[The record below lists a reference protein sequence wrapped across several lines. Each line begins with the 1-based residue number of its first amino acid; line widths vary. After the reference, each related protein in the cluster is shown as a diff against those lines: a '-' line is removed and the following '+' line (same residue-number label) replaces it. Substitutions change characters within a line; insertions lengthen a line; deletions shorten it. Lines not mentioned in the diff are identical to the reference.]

1 MTDATLPGQT
11 DQAAVPALQPPPG
24 GDGAVRPA
32 LVAALLRLRPLLA
45 ALVLVS
51 VSGLAVSVLFRD
63 WAFAPV
69 LMAAATTLGL
79 IALAASVA
87 VVLDRRHRL
96 SLAEI
101 LIAAAARDPDAILLT
116 DREGRCLAANPA
128 ASSSVSPATPA
139 ALLVRWSAEPAR
151 VTATLL
157 SEALSQGQSGR
168 DFSRPDAG
176 LRLAVHRTDAGG
188 PGLMVWR
195 FSNRSG
201 GAARSTDM
209 LGLPVLTLG
218 PQDAPVAANTAFLA
232 QFGAPGAARS
242 SAPTVAGPALDPDL
256 EAALTPLRNGVNPA
270 PVVLPGPGGVQ
281 TRMAFASPARDGQRD
296 ILFLPGW
303 LGAAGE
309 RALPSQRHDFE
320 DIPVALMHVDGD
332 GRIIDTNRP
341 ARGLLGLAPG
351 ESRYFWEVVEG
362 LGRPVSDW
370 LDDAREG
377 RALNRPEVLRATL
390 PPQETFVQI
399 ILRRAAGPDSDN
411 ALVAVVSD
419 ATELKSLEARFV
431 QSQKMQAIGQL
442 AGGVAHDFNNLLT
455 AISGHCDLLLL
466 NRDHYD
472 PDYNDLVQIHQN
484 TNRAAALVRQLLA
497 FSRKQTLKSE
507 TLSLESLLEELA
519 HLLTRLVGERITL
532 TLSHD
537 PRLGTIRA
545 DRRQLE
551 QVIMNLVVN
560 ARDAMPMGGE
570 IVIETE
576 AVRLA
581 AELERGRARLPAGDY
596 AVIRVVDE
604 GLGIPADIID
614 KIFEP
619 FFTTKRTGEGTGLGL
634 STAYG
639 IVKQMGGWIFAS
651 STEGTGTEFSLYFA
665 AHHDETEAVTGT
677 QPRRVSDMA
686 RAPVSGASAPTA
698 AELVFPAARTGT
710 GPTTQPSPESPR
722 PLAKPALVQ
731 PTFAEGQEGGVVLL
745 VEDEGPVRAFAAR
758 ALRLQG
764 YHVIEAENGEQALE
778 FLEDPELNV
787 DIFVTDVIMPGVDG
801 PGWVGRALTRRPDT
815 PVVFVSGYTEDGLSA
830 ALSRIP
836 RSVFLGKPFALQDLT
851 HTIANQLRRRE

>member
-1 MTDATLPGQT
+1 MTDAILPEQT
-11 DQAAVPALQPPPG
+11 ASPTGPVQPFRPG
-24 GDGAVRPA
+24 RVGGVHLTV
-32 LVAALLRLRPLLA
+32 LVALLRLRSLLPGLSLVAVAGVA
-45 ALVLVS
+45 ASLLLW
-51 VSGLAVSVLFRD
+51 GGPA
-63 WAFAPV
+63 API
-69 LMAAATTLGL
+69 LMAAATTVGL
-79 IALAASVA
+79 IALAGTLALA
-87 VVLDRRHRL
+87 HERRNRL
-96 SLAEI
+96 SLAQT
-101 LIAAAARDPDAILLT
+101 LSIAFARDPDAILLT
-116 DREGRCLAANPA
+116 DGEGHCLGANPA
-128 ASSSVSPATPA
+128 ANAAGLKTPA
-139 ALLVRWSAEPAR
+139 EMLQRWSADPGH
-151 VTATLL
+151 VTTTLAA
-157 SEALSQGQSGR
+157 EALVQGQARR
-168 DFSRPDAG
+168 DFSRPEGG
-176 LRLAVHRTDAGG
+176 LRLAVHRADTGDDMAG
-188 PGLMVWR
+188 LLVWR
-195 FSNRSG
+195 FLKSTEGATRSID
-201 GAARSTDM
+201 T
-209 LGLPVLTLG
+209 LGLPLLTLG
-218 PQDAPVAANTAFLA
+218 PRDAPLAANAAFRS
-232 QFGAPGAARS
+232 QFGEPGITPPADTS
-242 SAPTVAGPALDPDL
+242 VAGPVLALAPDL
-256 EAALTPLRNGVNPA
+256 EAALLPLRNGVNPA
-270 PVVLPGPGGVQ
+270 PVVLQGPGGVQ
-281 TRMAFASPARDGQRD
+281 TRLAYASAARDGQRD
-296 ILFLPGW
+296 VLFLPGW
-303 LGAAGE
+303 ISPSGE
-309 RALPSQRHDFE
+309 RPIQSQRPDFE

-390 PPQETFVQI
+390 PSQETFVQI
-399 ILRRAAGPDSDN
+399 ILRRAAGPDGDN

-497 FSRKQTLKSE
+497 FSRKQTLKPE

-537 PRLGTIRA
+537 PRVGTIRA

-576 AVRLA
+576 AVRLNT
-581 AELERGRARLPAGDY
+581 EVERGRARLPAGDF

-604 GLGIPADIID
+604 GLGIPADVID

-651 STEGTGTEFSLYFA
+651 STEGTGAEFSLYFA
-665 AHHDETEAVTGT
+665 AHHEGAEVSAET
-677 QPRRVSDMA
+677 QPRRVSGTE
-686 RAPVSGASAPTA
+686 RRPVSGASSPSA
-698 AELVFPAARTGT
+698 AEFGVLDAHSVTDLMSSVPEMSRPGFVTSPVLPMSGT
-710 GPTTQPSPESPR
+710 ES
-722 PLAKPALVQ
+722 
-731 PTFAEGQEGGVVLL
+731 GVVLL
-745 VEDEGPVRAFAAR
+745 VEDEAPVRAFAAR

-778 FLEDPELNV
+778 FLEDPDLNV

-801 PGWVGRALTRRPDT
+801 PGWVSRALVQRPET

-851 HTIANQLRRRE
+851 RSIARQLERRT

>member
-1 MTDATLPGQT
+1 MTDASLPGQT
-11 DQAAVPALQPPPG
+11 DHATSPVPRLPAG
-24 GDGAVRPA
+24 EDGAVRLA
-32 LVAALLRLRPLLA
+32 LAAALLRLRPLLA
-45 ALVLVS
+45 VLALIS
-51 VSGLAVSVLFRD
+51 VSALGVSVLFRG

-69 LMAAATTLGL
+69 MMAAATTLGL
-79 IALAASVA
+79 IALAGGVA
-87 VVLDRRHRL
+87 VAFDRRRRL
-96 SLAEI
+96 SLAETLI
-101 LIAAAARDPDAILLT
+101 LAAARDPDAILLT
-116 DREGRCLAANPA
+116 DGKGRSLAANPA
-128 ASSSVSPATPA
+128 AGDTVALPSPA
-139 ALLVRWSAEPAR
+139 ALLLRWSAEPAR

-157 SEALSQGQSGR
+157 AEALARGQSR
-168 DFSRPDAG
+168 REFSRPDAG

-188 PGLMVWR
+188 PGLLVWR
-195 FSNRSG
+195 FSANSDG
-201 GAARSTDM
+201 GARTTDM
-209 LGLPVLTLG
+209 LGLPLLTLG
-218 PQDAPVAANTAFLA
+218 PQDAPLAANAAYLA
-232 QFGAPGAARS
+232 QFGAPGPSRPSGAAG
-242 SAPTVAGPALDPDL
+242 AGAVLDADL

-281 TRMAFASPARDGQRD
+281 TRLAFASTARDGQRD

-303 LGAAGE
+303 MAGAGE

-320 DIPVALMHVDGD
+320 DIPVALMHLDGD

-341 ARGLLGLAPG
+341 ARSLLGLAPG

-497 FSRKQTLKSE
+497 FSRKQTLRSE

-581 AELERGRARLPAGDY
+581 TELERGRARLPAGDY

-604 GLGIPADIID
+604 GLGISADIID

-651 STEGTGTEFSLYFA
+651 STEGTGTEFTLYFA
-665 AHHDETEAVTGT
+665 AHHDDTEALSDP

-686 RAPVSGASAPTA
+686 RAPVSGASSPA
-698 AELVFPAARTGT
+698 ATDLAFPAARS
-710 GPTTQPSPESPR
+710 GPALATQPWPDMPGTQ
-722 PLAKPALVQ
+722 PQAALAG
-731 PTFAEGQEGGVVLL
+731 GQEGGVVLL

-764 YHVIEAENGEQALE
+764 YHVIEAENGEQALD
-778 FLEDPELNV
+778 FLDDPELNV

-801 PGWVGRALTRRPDT
+801 PGWVSRALARRPDT

-851 HTIANQLRRRE
+851 HTIASQLQRRD